1 MSIAENC
8 SSRQLVSAVAVVMRE
23 TCVRVSV
30 PTARPC
36 TPPSPPPATVCVV
49 SSEQ

>member
-30 PTARPC
+30 R
-36 TPPSPPPATVCVV
+36 VRVRV
-49 SSEQ
+49 RV